1 MIEHA
6 NIFYMPY
13 LNVIGGTEQFVYEI
27 AKKYYKYD
35 IAVIY
40 KTGHE
45 KQLQRLKKFIPIYQ
59 YSGQKFKCKNLFCNY
74 ATDICKNVEAEN
86 YIQVI
91 HAMYKTNRVK
101 PVDEP
106 LIKRYLAV
114 SEIAK
119 KEYEELTGIQCEL
132 FRNPL
137 TFTNEDK
144 KKPLLLISATR
155 LTPEKGKKRMEKL
168 AQLLDMVGA
177 KWTWLIFTND
187 EQVIQH
193 KNIAY
198 MKPRL
203 DIRPYL
209 QLALGQGYGVQLSD
223 CEGDCYFTRECEA
236 IGLPL
241 LVTPIPSF
249 KEQNLEEGKNCYYL
263 PFDMDIDIDKMDK
276 IVNKIPKYKGYIR
289 EDRWDEILEHK
300 LSSYK
305 EDNMIEVEALRTY
318 EELGAKDSELDRI
331 PRAGERFEV
340 SKERLEVLLGKNGFS
355 RAFVKVVEKP
365 IVEEKATLPKEKEV
379 KAVLPKKTKKK

>member
-13 LNVIGGTEQFVYEI
+13 LNVIGGTEQFIYEI
-27 AKKYYKYD
+27 AKKYNKYD

-45 KQLQRLKKFIPIYQ
+45 KQLQRLRKLIPIYQ
-59 YSGQKFKCKNLFCNY
+59 YSKLEKIKCINFFCNY
-74 ATDICKNVEAEN
+74 ATDICNQVEAEH
-86 YIQVI
+86 YIQII

-106 LIKRYLAV
+106 LIQRYLAV

-119 KEYEELTGIQCEL
+119 KEYEELTGLNCEL

-137 TFTNEDK
+137 TFTEEDK

-155 LTPEKGKKRMEKL
+155 LTPEKGKERMVEL
-168 AQLLDMVGA
+168 ARLLDMQGV

-187 EQVIQH
+187 TCVIDH

-249 KEQNLEEGKNCYYL
+249 KEQGLEDGKNCYYL
-263 PFDMDIDIDKMDK
+263 PFDMKIDIGKINK
-276 IVNKIPKYKGYIR
+276 IVNEIPKYKPYIR
-289 EDRWDEILEHK
+289 EDKWDDILYHK
-300 LSSYK
+300 KSTYK
-305 EDNMIEVEALRTY
+305 EENMIEVEALKTY
-318 EELGAKDSELDRI
+318 EELGAKDSELDRM
-331 PRAGERFEV
+331 PREGERFEV
-340 SKERLEVLLGKNGFS
+340 SKERLEVLLGKNGFNKP
-355 RAFVKVVEKP
+355 FVKVVEKE
-365 IVEEKATLPKEKEV
+365 VKEATLPKEKEI
-379 KAVLPKKTKKK
+379 KAILPKKKKK

>member
-27 AKKYYKYD
+27 AKKYNKYD

-45 KQLQRLKKFIPIYQ
+45 KQLQRLRKLIPIYQ
-59 YSGQKFKCKNLFCNY
+59 YSSLSKIKCINFFCNY
-74 ATDICKNVEAEN
+74 ATDICKQVEAKHF
-86 YIQVI
+86 IQVI
-91 HAMYKTNRVK
+91 HAMYITNRVK
-101 PVDEP
+101 PVNEP
-106 LIKRYLAV
+106 LIERYLAV

-137 TFTNEDK
+137 TFTEEDK

-155 LTPEKGKKRMEKL
+155 LTPEKGKERMVEL
-168 AQLLDMVGA
+168 ARYLDMQGV
-177 KWTWLIFTND
+177 KWLWLIFTND
-187 EQVIQH
+187 TTVIDH

-209 QLALGQGYGVQLSD
+209 QLAKGQGYGVQLSD

-249 KEQNLEEGKNCYYL
+249 KEQGLEEGKNCYYL
-263 PFDMDIDIDKMDK
+263 PFDMKIDRDKINK
-276 IVNKIPKYKGYIR
+276 IVNEIPVYKPYIR
-289 EDRWDEILEHK
+289 EDKWEDILEHK
-300 LSSYK
+300 KSTYK
-305 EDNMIEVEALRTY
+305 EENMIEVEALKTY
-318 EELGAKDSELDRI
+318 EELGAKDSELDRM
-331 PRAGERFEV
+331 PREGERFEV
-340 SKERLEVLLGKNGFS
+340 SKERLEVLLGKNGFNKP
-355 RAFVKVVEKP
+355 FVKVVEKE
-365 IVEEKATLPKEKEV
+365 VKEATLPKEKEV
-379 KAVLPKKTKKK
+379 KAILPKKKKK

>member
-27 AKKYYKYD
+27 AKKYNKYD

-45 KQLQRLKKFIPIYQ
+45 KQLQRLRRLVPIYQ
-59 YSGQKFKCKNLFCNY
+59 YTGQKFKCKNLFCNY
-74 ATDICKNVEAEN
+74 ATDICKNVEADN

-91 HAMYKTNRVK
+91 HAMYKTNKVK
-101 PVDEP
+101 PVNEP

-119 KEYEELTGIQCEL
+119 QEYEEITDVKCEVC
-132 FRNPL
+132 RNPL
-137 TFTNEDK
+137 TFTEEELQ
-144 KKPLLLISATR
+144 KPIILVSATR
-155 LTPEKGKKRMEKL
+155 LTPEKGKDRMIEL
-168 AQLLDMVGA
+168 ARYLDMSGA
-177 KWTWLIFTND
+177 KWLWLIFTND
-187 EQVIQH
+187 TCVIDH

-209 QLALGQGYGVQLSD
+209 QIATYGVQLSD

-236 IGLPL
+236 LGIPL

-249 KEQNLEEGKNCYYL
+249 KEQNLEEGNNCYYL
-263 PFDMDIDIDKMDK
+263 PFDMKIDRDK
-276 IVNKIPKYKGYIR
+276 IERIITDIPKYKGYIR
-289 EDRWDEILEHK
+289 EDKWEEILDHK
-300 LSSYK
+300 LSKYK
-305 EDNMIEVEALRTY
+305 EENMIEVEALRTY
-318 EELGAKDSELDRI
+318 EELGAKDSELDRM
-331 PRAGERFEV
+331 PREGERFEV
-340 SKERLEVLLGKNGFS
+340 SKERLEVLLGNNDFHKP
-355 RAFVKVVEKP
+355 FVKVVEKE
-365 IVEEKATLPKEKEV
+365 VKKAIAPKEKEE
-379 KAVLPKKTKKK
+379 KAVIPKKKRK

>member
-27 AKKYYKYD
+27 AKKYNKYD

-45 KQLQRLKKFIPIYQ
+45 KQLQRLRRLIPIYQ
-59 YSGQKFKCKNLFCNY
+59 YGGQKFKCKNLFCNY
-74 ATDICKNVEAEN
+74 ATDICKKVEADN

-91 HAMYKTNRVK
+91 HAMYKTNKVK
-101 PVDEP
+101 PVNEP

-119 KEYEELTGIQCEL
+119 QEYEEITDVKCEVC
-132 FRNPL
+132 RNPL
-137 TFTNEDK
+137 TFTKEYLQ
-144 KKPLLLISATR
+144 KPIILVSATR
-155 LTPEKGKKRMEKL
+155 LTPEKGKDRMIEL
-168 AQLLDMVGA
+168 ARYLDMSGA
-177 KWTWLIFTND
+177 KWLWLIFTND
-187 EQVIQH
+187 TCVIDH

-209 QLALGQGYGVQLSD
+209 QIATYGVQLSD

-236 IGLPL
+236 LGIPL
-241 LVTPIPSF
+241 LCTPIPSF

-263 PFDMDIDIDKMDK
+263 PFDMKIDRDK
-276 IVNKIPKYKGYIR
+276 IERIITDIPKYKGYIR
-289 EDRWDEILEHK
+289 EDKWEEILDHK
-300 LSSYK
+300 LSKYK
-305 EDNMIEVEALRTY
+305 EENMIEVEALRTY
-318 EELGAKDSELDRI
+318 EELGAKDSELDRM
-331 PRAGERFEV
+331 PREGERFEV
-340 SKERLEVLLGKNGFS
+340 SKERLEVLLGNNDFHKP
-355 RAFVKVVEKP
+355 FVKVVEKE
-365 IVEEKATLPKEKEV
+365 VKKAIAPKEKEE
-379 KAVLPKKTKKK
+379 KAVIPKKKRK